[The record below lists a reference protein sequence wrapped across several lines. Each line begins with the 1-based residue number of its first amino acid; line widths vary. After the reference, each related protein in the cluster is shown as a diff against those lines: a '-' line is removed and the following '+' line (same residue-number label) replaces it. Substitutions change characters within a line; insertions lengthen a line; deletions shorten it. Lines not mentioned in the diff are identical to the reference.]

1 MSQACMGMPVAA
13 VAGRS
18 SDVEID
24 ASLEQAGL
32 RIPFMFL
39 PAACGVLFS
48 CQSTGKASQYVYE

>member
-1 MSQACMGMPVAA
+1 MGMPVAA